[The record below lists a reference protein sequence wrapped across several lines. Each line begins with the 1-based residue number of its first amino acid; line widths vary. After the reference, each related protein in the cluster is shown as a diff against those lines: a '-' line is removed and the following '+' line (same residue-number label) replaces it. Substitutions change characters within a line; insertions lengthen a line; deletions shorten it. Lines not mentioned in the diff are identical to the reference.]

1 MLLLRVLGRS
11 FQLGCLCIWFRY
23 IYIYSDLIHSWP
35 LHDASAVVA
44 AKPASLTLKTE
55 PPLPQ
60 VPTLALEGEKE
71 VQHCKFWFET
81 GVTTGPVC
89 NNGLCNRNLN
99 TRSVKFAVT
108 FFVVVAI
115 VSIEGTFTDSRTSDR
130 PFPSACPTSLRLSP
144 CGVDPRTAT
153 VVHGHQLGMGLR
165 IIRYIPSPT
174 ATTYYILYIIYIYTY
189 PLPSHHFPTLSQ
201 HFQTPI
207 ASRPVCFTGKHCV
220 ALLSISGAKGGGI
233 DISIA
238 VFFAHYRAG
247 KLGPSWSIRVCK
259 YIYIYMY
266 TLYIHMYTQYIY
278 IHTVYIYIHIHTY
291 IYIHYI
297 YIKKHTHIY
306 IYTHTHTLY
315 TLYIHYIYYIYTLYI
330 YTHIYTLYIYTY
342 TYYIYI
348 YTIYTVYIH
357 SLSLSIY
364 IYTLY
369 IHTICIYIYIY
380 IHTICTYTIYI
391 HYIYTQYIYTIYIYT
406 LYIYNIYI
414 YTHYIHY
421 ICICIHYIY
430 TLYTYIYIHYIYIFI
445 HTIYLYIHTIYIY
458 TRIYTYKHT
467 HTIYIYIHIY
477 GIWQYMACGSC

>member
-1 MLLLRVLGRS
+1 MVLILQACPARAGAPKATS
-11 FQLGCLCIWFRY
+11 SAPFAGFGKKLPTWMSLHMIQIY

-174 ATTYYILYIIYIYTY
+174 ATTYYILYI
-189 PLPSHHFPTLSQ
+189 
-201 HFQTPI
+201 
-207 ASRPVCFTGKHCV
+207 
-220 ALLSISGAKGGGI
+220 
-233 DISIA
+233 
-238 VFFAHYRAG
+238 
-247 KLGPSWSIRVCK
+247 
-259 YIYIYMY
+259 
-266 TLYIHMYTQYIY
+266 
-278 IHTVYIYIHIHTY
+278 
-291 IYIHYI
+291 
-297 YIKKHTHIY
+297 
-306 IYTHTHTLY
+306 
-315 TLYIHYIYYIYTLYI
+315 
-330 YTHIYTLYIYTY
+330 
-342 TYYIYI
+342 
-348 YTIYTVYIH
+348 
-357 SLSLSIY
+357 
-364 IYTLY
+364 
-369 IHTICIYIYIY
+369 YIYIY
-380 IHTICTYTIYI
+380 ISITKSPFSNTKSTFSDTHSIPSSLF
-391 HYIYTQYIYTIYIYT
+391 HRKT
-406 LYIYNIYI
+406 LRRFALN
-414 YTHYIHY
+414 
-421 ICICIHYIY
+421 
-430 TLYTYIYIHYIYIFI
+430 L
-445 HTIYLYIHTIYIY
+445 
-458 TRIYTYKHT
+458 RR
-467 HTIYIYIHIY
+467 
-477 GIWQYMACGSC
+477 